1 MQKAASLSAQAS
13 GARKAVA
20 LRGGRQLQAGGGRNP
35 KTQRPAPRSP
45 RFAHAGPGL
54 APSRHGSPGSA
65 PLVGPRPLRPAAAT
79 PDVSE
84 ARARRA
90 GGRTGRGGAGPGAAP
105 PPPPPP
111 AAASAR
117 ASQPLFH
124 SLCSAPLS
132 WSTPAGGAALKVSR
146 PFREREPILLAAAA
160 LAGGGGG
167 GGSELGGSQS
177 RATLL
182 VIRAEWAVVEW
193 NRKAAK
199 TQWSAAV

>member
-1 MQKAASLSAQAS
+1 MPKL
-13 GARKAVA
+13 RT
-20 LRGGRQLQAGGGRNP
+20 RGGAGSRPPATAAG
-35 KTQRPAPRSP
+35 PAPSP
-45 RFAHAGPGL
+45 GPPP
-54 APSRHGSPGSA
+54 PSRRGHA
-65 PLVGPRPLRPAAAT
+65 RR
-79 PDVSE
+79 E

-90 GGRTGRGGAGPGAAP
+90 GAGPAP
-105 PPPPPP
+105 PLPPP

-132 WSTPAGGAALKVSR
+132 WSTPAGGAAVKVSR
-146 PFREREPILLAAAA
+146 PFREREPILLAATA
-160 LAGGGGG
+160 LAGG

-193 NRKAAK
+193 TRKAAK
-199 TQWSAAV
+199 HCGVLPCK